1 MAQCPIAKTAGWTGS
16 PSGLHRRKCPRLQGS
31 RSGALPAC
39 PNSCLHALTVSYLAC
54 PATVPTSSHTTYG
67 TPWLSSSIPLSSH
80 VTSVPPETGSLL
92 SLMLLSLP
100 APSDAAHGSLP
111 RFPFFLE
118 GATCPLTCPQRC
130 TWGYHPPTHTQKHR
144 HGNTGRDYGRM
155 MRVNPHPHLLCSHH
169 PYQDSPVTFTAKDLC
184 FFLAPGHQKP
194 CREQEAR
201 EFPPGIS
208 LQDDGRP
215 RRENPA
221 SSTCI

>member
-1 MAQCPIAKTAGWTGS
+1 VAQCPIAKTAGWTGS

-130 TWGYHPPTHTQKHR
+130 TWGYHPPTHTHKSTDM
-144 HGNTGRDYGRM
+144 GT
-155 MRVNPHPHLLCSHH
+155 
-169 PYQDSPVTFTAKDLC
+169 
-184 FFLAPGHQKP
+184 
-194 CREQEAR
+194 QE
-201 EFPPGIS
+201 GIV
-208 LQDDGRP
+208 G
-215 RRENPA
+215 E
-221 SSTCI
+221 